1 MTMEH
6 VAMIRML
13 TVLTVVLAATGG
25 VALAADDGMTRDGDR
40 LALDTVGHTVTM
52 PVPAW
57 GEGEGGDDL
66 SALQLVRT
74 DVSPTAEVTEVI
86 PADEDINSWTR
97 MIAALTVNS
106 PEYTAAAHED
116 NLISS
121 FEQGCVRDTLQMGTA
136 MPEDGDL
143 ARVVVIACGEYQPGL
158 VGTAEGMG
166 EVLIASLFETSAG
179 AVKIYQVWRG
189 PAFDLNDQ
197 STWPVAQDELSNAMM
212 AFHAIAAAE
221 AN

>member
-1 MTMEH
+1 
-6 VAMIRML
+6 MIRML

-40 LALDTVGHTVTM
+40 LALDTVEHTVTM

-74 DVSPTAEVTEVI
+74 DVSPTAEVMEVI
-86 PADEDINSWTR
+86 PADEDINNWTR

-121 FEQGCVRDTLQMGTA
+121 FEKGCVRDTLQMGTA
-136 MPEDGDL
+136 MPDDGDL
-143 ARVVVIACGEYQPGL
+143 ARVVIIVCGAYQTGP
-158 VGTAEGMG
+158 VGTSDGMG
-166 EVLIASLFETSAG
+166 EVLIASMLGTEAG
-179 AVKIYQVWRG
+179 AVRIYQEWRG
-189 PAFDLNDQ
+189 PAFDAADKA
-197 STWPVAQDELSNAMM
+197 SWPVAQDELTNAIV